1 MTCRP
6 LHSCIFFVSVT
17 WALAALSGIRM
28 GFLTVLQNSPSV
40 AHPLSQP
47 CGLGSTASIC
57 RLNYSA
63 PTASPSP
70 SLLSQSGISHPHS
83 GKEKLF
89 CEAVRQPGHSQTD
102 LVPPLGALVCQR
114 TLSQNTQ
121 GSSLVLISLLN
132 KLGCKAS
139 SRRGVSPKR
148 PHKPEDPPQPCTQ
161 PPHPALPQGSTA
173 ERGFSKGFESREKR
187 RRTTWD

>member
-6 LHSCIFFVSVT
+6 LHSCICFVSVT
-17 WALAALSGIRM
+17 WALAAFCGIKM

-47 CGLGSTASIC
+47 CGLGSTVSIS

-70 SLLSQSGISHPHS
+70 SLLSQAGISYPHT

-89 CEAVRQPGHSQTD
+89 CEAARQPGHSKTD
-102 LVPPLGALVCQR
+102 LMPLQGALACQW
-114 TLSQNTQ
+114 TLLP
-121 GSSLVLISLLN
+121 GHPGLLT
-132 KLGCKAS
+132 G
-139 SRRGVSPKR
+139 
-148 PHKPEDPPQPCTQ
+148 PH
-161 PPHPALPQGSTA
+161 
-173 ERGFSKGFESREKR
+173 FSAK
-187 RRTTWD
+187 